1 MSIAIVETGG
11 KQYVVSEGDV
21 LSVEKIP
28 GAKVGEKVVLDKVL
42 FFDDGKSSKFGDP
55 FIKGFSIDATLEAE
69 GRGKKIRVVKFKSK
83 SRYTRTVGHRQTF
96 NKVKIEKL
104 G

>member
-11 KQYVVSEGDV
+11 KQYIISEGDV

-28 GAKVGEKVVLDKVL
+28 GVKVGEKITLEKVL
-42 FFDDGKSSKFGDP
+42 FFDDGKTSKFGDP
-55 FIKGFSIDATLEAE
+55 FIKGFAVDATLEAE

-83 SRYTRTVGHRQTF
+83 SRYTRTDGHRQTF
-96 NKVKIEKL
+96 NKIKVEKV